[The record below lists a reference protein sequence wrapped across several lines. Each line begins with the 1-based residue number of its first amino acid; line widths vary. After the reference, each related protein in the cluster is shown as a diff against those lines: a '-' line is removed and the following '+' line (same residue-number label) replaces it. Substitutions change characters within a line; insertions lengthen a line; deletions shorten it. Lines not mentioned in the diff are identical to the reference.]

1 LLIECSH
8 CRAVFSVQD
17 GVAQPGASFPVQC
30 GRCLASF
37 EAVAP
42 ARAPAAAAAAPVTS
56 PPGVPAGAVEVPLSP
71 IPEAVTA
78 LPEAVA
84 AAAAPMLRRMARGRW
99 PLLVG
104 GLVLAAIAG
113 VAVNRRERMREIEE
127 KIAQGQEKLLRDDTR
142 SLQEATRLFTEA
154 ARAAPGR
161 ALPEAQRA
169 FALLL
174 HGSAQKDM
182 AARVSGPQREAEA
195 RVATRLLQQ
204 GTAAAKQAIADE
216 KDDPVALRAMAMAD
230 ALAGAADEA
239 KAHADQAARAA
250 PGNPWALYA
259 QAAAAISARSPE
271 RAIQALSA
279 ARQAEPRLLRAD
291 VDLAAISL
299 DKGDRQGARELL
311 QKVLAANPDHDR
323 ARYLLTMVAP

>member
-1 LLIECSH
+1 LLIECTRCH
-8 CRAVFSVQD
+8 AVFSVQD
-17 GVAQPGASFPVQC
+17 GVAQPGATFPVQC
-30 GRCLASF
+30 GRCLAVF
-37 EAVAP
+37 DAVAP
-42 ARAPAAAAAAPVTS
+42 ARAPVAAAAAPATS
-56 PPGVPAGAVEVPLSP
+56 PPGVPAGAVEVPLP
-71 IPEAVTA
+71 PVPEAVTA
-78 LPEAVA
+78 LPDAVA
-84 AAAAPMLRRMARGRW
+84 AAAPMVSRMARGRW

-113 VAVNRRERMREIEE
+113 VAVTRRERMREIEE

-182 AARVSGPQREAEA
+182 AARVSGPQREVEA

-230 ALAGAADEA
+230 ALAGAAEEA
-239 KAHADQAARAA
+239 KAHADQAERAA

-259 QAAAAISARSPE
+259 QAAAAISAKSPE

-279 ARQAEPRLLRAD
+279 ARRAEPRLLRAD

-311 QKVLAANPDHDR
+311 QRVLAANPDHDR
-323 ARYLLTMVAP
+323 ARHLLTMAAP